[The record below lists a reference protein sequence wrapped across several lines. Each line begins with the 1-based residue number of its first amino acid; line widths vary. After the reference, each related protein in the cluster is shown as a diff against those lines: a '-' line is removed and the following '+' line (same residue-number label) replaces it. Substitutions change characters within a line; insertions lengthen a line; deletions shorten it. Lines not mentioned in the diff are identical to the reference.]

1 MKDRT
6 GIKQIGKTSAN
17 TSRNEATPPQKL
29 GKPSTITTTRP
40 TSTVQQS
47 S

>member
-1 MKDRT
+1 MTDGT
-6 GIKQIGKTSAN
+6 GRKQTGKTSAN
-17 TSRNEATPPQKL
+17 ISKSEVTPPQKL
-29 GKPSTITTTRP
+29 GKPSTTTTTRP